1 MTATVKR
8 ARMGSGGGRRVV
20 IAALAFFA
28 VAHLPQV
35 VSAADATGAVVLD
48 DFAAYKVWKAVASDG
63 VSASIGAA
71 VGPQPEQPALRL
83 DFDLAGTA
91 GYAIVQRWLP
101 IELPANYEITFY
113 VRADAPV
120 NDFQVKLI
128 DATGDNVWWHA
139 QRNYTFPR
147 DWQQVRIKKRQIDFA
162 WGPTKDR
169 VLKRSATLEFVV
181 AAGQGGGKG
190 SIYLSRL
197 ELRPLPPPPV
207 PLPLPVASASS
218 SIAGAAPVLAFDGDA
233 ATVWRSDPVAGP
245 EQHFIVDF
253 GFAREFGG
261 LVLRWRDGRFAS
273 RYDVQ
278 FSDDGARWRTV
289 RRVEGA
295 SGGTDAIALPE
306 AETRYLRL
314 ALHESATRGY
324 ALAELE
330 LKDLAFGAS
339 PNVFFQAL
347 ARDAP
352 RGHYPRGIS
361 GEQPSWTI
369 VGVDGGSETAL
380 LSEDGALEVARG
392 GFSIEPFIVADSKV
406 VTWADV
412 EPEPFLIDDDLPMPG
427 VLWRR
432 PQWELRVTTFGA
444 GDRDASRL
452 VARYDVRNPTDRPL
466 TLTLV
471 LAVRPFQVNPPAQSL
486 NAPGGVSTIE
496 TIAWDGDAFAV
507 NGSRKVIALTP
518 PDRAGTFPY
527 AAGPPPRLLAT
538 PEWSGA
544 KDVQDGAGYASGML
558 AYRLAL
564 EPGETRSVG
573 IVVPWTGPTVL
584 PVAAGLDTAAWL
596 AGEER
601 TVAREWREKLERV
614 TIRVPPEG
622 RPIVDT
628 LRTSVAHILVTRDGA
643 ILRPGTRSYARS
655 WIRDGAMMAEAL
667 LRTDHANVAADY
679 LRWYA
684 PHQFIS
690 GKVPC
695 CVDTRGADPVPEND
709 SAGELLFLAASL
721 YRYTNDR
728 ALLVSLWPRLA
739 AAARYLEEL
748 RQSERTD
755 ANLTPAR
762 RAFYGMMPASISHE
776 GYSEKPMHSYW
787 DNFWALKG

>member
-1 MTATVKR
+1 MVPLFLLLKQMGLVNTYGGVIVPALASIFGIFLVRQYALSIPDDLLEAARIDGASEFRIFRSIVVPVLKPIIVTLGVFTLARHLERLHVAADRADRPRSLHAAGRARQPVARARAGQRADDGGLGAHRRCRCCWSFIALQRYYIEGLTSRQRQGMTARVKR
-8 ARMGSGGGRRVV
+8 ASMGSGGGRRVV
-20 IAALAFFA
+20 IAALAFVA
-28 VAHLPQV
+28 VSHLPQV
-35 VSAADATGAVVLD
+35 VSAADSTGAVVLD

-91 GYAIVQRWLP
+91 GYAIAQRWLP

-128 DATGDNVWWHA
+128 DATGDNVWWHV
-139 QRNYTFPR
+139 QRNYAFPR

-197 ELRPLPPPPV
+197 ELRPLPPLPV

-233 ATVWRSDPVAGP
+233 ATAWRSDPVAGP
-245 EQHFIVDF
+245 EQHFVVDF

-314 ALHESATRGY
+314 ALHESAARGY

-330 LKDLAFGAS
+330 VKDLAFGAS

-412 EPEPFLIDDDLPMPG
+412 EAGAFP
-427 VLWRR
+427 RR
-432 PQWELRVTTFGA
+432 RRSP
-444 GDRDASRL
+444 DARRS
-452 VARYDVRNPTDRPL
+452 
-466 TLTLV
+466 
-471 LAVRPFQVNPPAQSL
+471 
-486 NAPGGVSTIE
+486 
-496 TIAWDGDAFAV
+496 
-507 NGSRKVIALTP
+507 
-518 PDRAGTFPY
+518 
-527 AAGPPPRLLAT
+527 LAT
-538 PEWSGA
+538 SAMGA
-544 KDVQDGAGYASGML
+544 ARHHVRRRAIA
-558 AYRLAL
+558 
-564 EPGETRSVG
+564 TRRGSSRA
-573 IVVPWTGPTVL
+573 TTS
-584 PVAAGLDTAAWL
+584 AT
-596 AGEER
+596 
-601 TVAREWREKLERV
+601 
-614 TIRVPPEG
+614 
-622 RPIVDT
+622 RPIV
-628 LRTSVAHILVTRDGA
+628 RC
-643 ILRPGTRSYARS
+643 RSPWSSPCGRS
-655 WIRDGAMMAEAL
+655 R
-667 LRTDHANVAADY
+667 
-679 LRWYA
+679 
-684 PHQFIS
+684 
-690 GKVPC
+690 
-695 CVDTRGADPVPEND
+695 
-709 SAGELLFLAASL
+709 
-721 YRYTNDR
+721 
-728 ALLVSLWPRLA
+728 
-739 AAARYLEEL
+739 
-748 RQSERTD
+748 
-755 ANLTPAR
+755 
-762 RAFYGMMPASISHE
+762 
-776 GYSEKPMHSYW
+776 
-787 DNFWALKG
+787 

>member
-1 MTATVKR
+1 MAV
-8 ARMGSGGGRRVV
+8 
-20 IAALAFFA
+20 LAF
-28 VAHLPQV
+28 VAMSCAPQLA
-35 VSAADATGAVVLD
+35 SAADATGAVVLD

-63 VSASIGAA
+63 VSASIGTAA
-71 VGPQPEQPALRL
+71 GPQPDQPALRL

-91 GYAIVQRWLP
+91 GYAIAQRWLP

-128 DATGDNVWWHA
+128 DASGDNVWWYA
-139 QRNYTFPR
+139 QRNYAFPNA
-147 DWQQVRIKKRQIDFA
+147 WQQVRIKKRQIDFA

-169 VLKRSATLEFVV
+169 VLQRSSMLEFVV

-190 SIYLSRL
+190 SVYLSRL
-197 ELRPLPPPPV
+197 ELRPLPPLPV
-207 PLPLPVASASS
+207 PLPFPVATASS
-218 SIAGAAPVLAFDGDA
+218 SIASAPPALAFDGDA
-233 ATVWRSDPVAGP
+233 ASAWRSDPVTGP
-245 EQHFIVDF
+245 EQHLVVDF

-261 LVLRWRDGRFAS
+261 LVLRWREGRFAS

-289 RRVEGA
+289 RRVEGS

-306 AETRYLRL
+306 SETRYLRL
-314 ALHESATRGY
+314 ALHDGPSRGY
-324 ALAELE
+324 ALGELE
-330 LKDLAFGAS
+330 VKELAFGAS
-339 PNVFFQAL
+339 PNAFFQTL

-392 GFSIEPFIVADSKV
+392 GFSIEPFVVVDSKV

-412 EPEPFLIDDDLPMPG
+412 DAEPFLVDDDLPMPG

-444 GDRDASRL
+444 GDPGASRL
-452 VARYDVRNPTDRPL
+452 VARYDVRNPTERPL

-471 LAVRPFQVNPPAQSL
+471 LAVRPFQVNPPAQFL
-486 NAPGGVSTIE
+486 NAPGGVSPIE

-507 NGSRKVIALTP
+507 NGNRKVIALTP
-518 PDRAGTFPY
+518 PDRAGAFPY
-527 AAGPPPRLLAT
+527 AAGPPPRFLAT
-538 PEWSGA
+538 SDWSGA
-544 KDVQDGAGYASGML
+544 DEVQDGAGYASGML

-564 EPGETRSVG
+564 APGATRSVG

-584 PVAAGLDTAAWL
+584 PAAAGLDAAAWL
-596 AGEER
+596 AGEQH
-601 TVAREWREKLERV
+601 TVAGEWRDKLDRV
-614 TIRVPPEG
+614 VIRVPADG

-628 LRTSVAHILVTRDGA
+628 LRTSLAYILVTRDGA

-667 LRTDHANVAADY
+667 LRTDHASVAADY

-684 PHQFIS
+684 PYQFFS

-695 CVDTRGADPVPEND
+695 CVDARGADPVPEND
-709 SAGELLFLAASL
+709 SAGELLFLAATV

-762 RAFYGMMPASISHE
+762 RAFYGMMPAS
-776 GYSEKPMHSYW
+776 
-787 DNFWALKG
+787 